1 MTRKIQDGGAKWHH
15 KMPSISPRKES
26 DRLASKGI
34 IVSKCPSTTIM
45 FWHIFGK
52 MYDTKNLR
60 WGSLVLN
67 VTITKNNMHPI
78 LSCKESYRLSS
89 VSVSK
94 CPSTK
99 MKTQR
104 RGSLLP

>member
-52 MYDTKNLR
+52 IYDTKNPR

-67 VTITKNNMHPI
+67 VTITK
-78 LSCKESYRLSS
+78 K
-89 VSVSK
+89 
-94 CPSTK
+94 
-99 MKTQR
+99 
-104 RGSLLP
+104 